1 MREKEKKR
9 KKERWRGRER
19 ARKKKKTIFVHLSA
33 PRRACRGASRGP
45 PGPRRALRRGAARTG
60 PLPGAGAAAAA
71 AALALALLRRRRRRR
86 QPLPAASA
94 APLLRACAW
103 AAVSAAA
110 CSGSSEGAA
119 AWWDPA
125 ACPWGSRRRAGACF
139 FRAAVGET
147 VVVLWKREKKRRPTL
162 TSVSMPSRF
171 GRGSTPIR
179 AGIRASISPAGFRN
193 PAFTPLEGDRNE
205 ECFFLS
211 DRKVRSERAT
221 RHGRLRGFPWQ
232 NRVPATAAA
241 NEGRFPLPFLA
252 NSSSPLQSRE
262 ALSMPFSARAASAIP
277 LFIRCTKEK
286 TKNIRP
292 LRLRGSAG
300 PSPPVTLRADD
311 LTLALRAHWLAPF
324 SLSLTLA
331 RDTGE
336 AS

>member
-1 MREKEKKR
+1 MEGE
-9 KKERWRGRER
+9 RER

-45 PGPRRALRRGAARTG
+45 PGPRRASRRGAARTG
-60 PLPGAGAAAAA
+60 PLPGSGAAAAA
-71 AALALALLRRRRRRR
+71 AALALALLRRRRRRRRRR

-119 AWWDPA
+119 VWWDPA
-125 ACPWGSRRRAGACF
+125 ACPCGSRRRAGACF

-147 VVVLWKREKKRRPTL
+147 VFRGDRRRFVEKGKKKKRRPTL
-162 TSVSMPSRF
+162 TSISTPSRF
-171 GRGSTPIR
+171 ERGLTPIR
-179 AGIRASISPAGFRN
+179 AGIRASVSPAGFRK
-193 PAFTPLEGDRNE
+193 PAFTPLDGDRNE

-241 NEGRFPLPFLA
+241 NEGRFPIAISCQFEL
-252 NSSSPLQSRE
+252 SPAEPRNTFNALQC
-262 ALSMPFSARAASAIP
+262 P
-277 LFIRCTKEK
+277 RCK
-286 TKNIRP
+286 
-292 LRLRGSAG
+292 
-300 PSPPVTLRADD
+300 
-311 LTLALRAHWLAPF
+311 
-324 SLSLTLA
+324 
-331 RDTGE
+331 RDT
-336 AS
+336 ALHSLH